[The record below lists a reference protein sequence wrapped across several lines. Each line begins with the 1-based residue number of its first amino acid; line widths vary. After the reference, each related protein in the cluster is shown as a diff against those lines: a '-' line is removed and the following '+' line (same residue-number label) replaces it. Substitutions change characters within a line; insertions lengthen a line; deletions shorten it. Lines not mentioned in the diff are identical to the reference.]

1 MYVQLVTLPT
11 NVNAKLLQ
19 QLEQNQSK
27 VTMTK
32 QNQYLDYCRCGEN
45 SKHRILS
52 LENGDKRLQCYNQ
65 WQKLFWLTSKKNDIR
80 TYDNIWKI
88 ATGQGDDYITGFLLD
103 YLYFKEHYKTI
114 TIALSKEQ
122 ALGVDLK
129 AIL

>member
-1 MYVQLVTLPT
+1 M
-11 NVNAKLLQ
+11 
-19 QLEQNQSK
+19 
-27 VTMTK
+27 
-32 QNQYLDYCRCGEN
+32 
-45 SKHRILS
+45 
-52 LENGDKRLQCYNQ
+52 ENGDKRLQCYNQ
-65 WQKLFWLTSKKNDIR
+65 WQTLFWLTSKKNDIR

-88 ATGQGDDYITGFLLD
+88 ATGQDDYITGFLLD